1 MEQFRVFV
9 AEKSYADYE
18 EERSIV
24 EKAGGT
30 LLFANCRSEQD
41 IIEQCSGAHAILLRQ
56 TPVGKRVFRALSGL
70 KVVSR
75 YGAGCDNIDIPAAT
89 RFGVVVTAVT
99 DYCTGEV
106 ADHTIALLLSL
117 IRRIPLRDRLVRAGS
132 WDLGTTYPVHRTA
145 QKEFGFVGYGKT
157 AREVRKRLSGFPFRF
172 YAYDPY
178 IDRSIFEEEKTS
190 PLDFN
195 KLAIICD
202 YVSIHVPL
210 SEQTHH
216 LFDLTTF
223 RMMKKNALLINTSR
237 GAVIDQRALYTAL
250 KEGLI
255 GGAGLDVYETEPFD
269 TKNPLRDLDSVI
281 LTDHAAWYS
290 EESRHDLQHRAAED
304 AVRVLTGKL
313 PTNPVNPEVLSQKII
328 SMKREKVETQEGV
341 LCKLSN

>member
-106 ADHTIALLLSL
+106 ADHTIALISV
-117 IRRIPLRDRLVRAGS
+117 PP
-132 WDLGTTYPVHRTA
+132 TPFTE
-145 QKEFGFVGYGKT
+145 Q
-157 AREVRKRLSGFPFRF
+157 RKRS
-172 YAYDPY
+172 
-178 IDRSIFEEEKTS
+178 S
-190 PLDFN
+190 
-195 KLAIICD
+195 
-202 YVSIHVPL
+202 
-210 SEQTHH
+210 
-216 LFDLTTF
+216 
-223 RMMKKNALLINTSR
+223 
-237 GAVIDQRALYTAL
+237 
-250 KEGLI
+250 
-255 GGAGLDVYETEPFD
+255 
-269 TKNPLRDLDSVI
+269 
-281 LTDHAAWYS
+281 
-290 EESRHDLQHRAAED
+290 
-304 AVRVLTGKL
+304 
-313 PTNPVNPEVLSQKII
+313 VLSA
-328 SMKREKVETQEGV
+328 MERPPGR
-341 LCKLSN
+341 